1 MMMTV
6 VIIIILLMKVVII
19 DEKYGRSRQHSY
31 PELMVVGRAGGV
43 VMAAARIG

>member
-1 MMMTV
+1 MMMMIV
-6 VIIIILLMKVVII
+6 VIILLMKVVII
-19 DEKYGRSRQHSY
+19 DEKYGSSRQHSY